1 MRLRT
6 QLAGLLRAAEAS
18 LSSLPTS
25 LTQSTGV
32 RSAAAAHQAQPLL
45 QTAQANYDHVHR
57 LSERNARLEAFRNSL
72 PPLPDILRQLAEE
85 KEAVAAQRASD
96 ASSASSQPQSDLSW
110 RDCVAMSRRLYATE
124 VAARG
129 EEATHA
135 TFASYLRDRYVS
147 SSTDVRSHAPTLRSL
162 ATLTRYATLARS
174 FARAMTDSF
183 ARRHT
188 YLRISISE
196 KCSLRCV
203 YCMPE
208 GGVDLTPSAE
218 LLTVD
223 EIERLVQ
230 LFALAG
236 VTKVRLTGGE
246 PTIRRD
252 LPDIVKRISSV
263 PGIRDVGITSNGL
276 VLASN
281 GKLRALRDNGLTLLN
296 LSLDTLDPER
306 FVQLTRRKGHERVM
320 AAIDEALALG
330 YAPVKV
336 NVVVMKGVNDDELGS
351 FVELTR
357 RKNINVR
364 FIEYMPFDGNV
375 WSDEKMVRWKDMA
388 GEIEKRGYA
397 LERLDD
403 GYGEVAKNYRV
414 PGFVGSVSFI
424 TSMTSAF
431 CGECNRVR
439 LMADG
444 NIKVCLFGN
453 NEVSLRDAI
462 REGASDED
470 LLAVMSAAVDRKK
483 KAHAGMDILHTLKN
497 RPMVKIGG

>member
-1 MRLRT
+1 MPLGE
-6 QLAGLLRAAEAS
+6 LAASTGPCSHSYITKSLYQAVPVLAENAPLNSGLVDSGSDLRAA
-18 LSSLPTS
+18 
-25 LTQSTGV
+25 
-32 RSAAAAHQAQPLL
+32 
-45 QTAQANYDHVHR
+45 R
-57 LSERNARLEAFRNSL
+57 LSAFRRSL
-72 PPLPDILRQLAEE
+72 PPLHDILRELAAEKKRAAEKLRKHTAERPNDAERPLDWQTCVQLAKQVYSSTV
-85 KEAVAAQRASD
+85 KEHGH
-96 ASSASSQPQSDLSW
+96 P
-110 RDCVAMSRRLYATE
+110 
-124 VAARG
+124 
-129 EEATHA
+129 
-135 TFASYLRDRYVS
+135 TFASYLE
-147 SSTDVRSHAPTLRSL
+147 H
-162 ATLTRYATLARS
+162 
-174 FARAMTDSF
+174 RAMTDAFS
-183 ARRHT
+183 RKHT

-223 EIERLVQ
+223 EIERLVR
-230 LFALAG
+230 LFAKAG

-246 PTIRRD
+246 PTVRKD
-252 LPDIVKRISSV
+252 LPEIVRRISSV
-263 PGIRDVGITSNGL
+263 PGIKDVGMTSNGL
-276 VLASN
+276 VLS
-281 GKLRALRDNGLTLLN
+281 RTLRDLQENGLNLLN
-296 LSLDTLDPER
+296 LSLDTLKPER

-320 AAIDEALALG
+320 GAIDEALKLG

-336 NVVVMKGVNDDELGS
+336 NVVVMKGVNDDELLD

-357 RKNINVR
+357 EKDVNVR

-375 WSDEKMVRWKDMA
+375 WSDAKMVRYRDMMQQI
-388 GEIEKRGYA
+388 GDGGY
-397 LERLDD
+397 RLDRMD
-403 GYGEVAKNYRV
+403 DLYGEVAKNYRV
-414 PGFVGSVSFI
+414 PGFTGSVSFV

-431 CGECNRVR
+431 CGECNRMR

-462 REGASDED
+462 REGATDEE

-483 KAHAGMDILHTLKN
+483 KAHAGIDILHTLKN

>member
-1 MRLRT
+1 MRHI
-6 QLAGLLRAAEAS
+6 AKALLRRSAAVSELDCLAS
-18 LSSLPTS
+18 CSYITKSL
-25 LTQSTGV
+25 V
-32 RSAAAAHQAQPLL
+32 RSAAGAYQAAPALAMKTEDEEGRHTHEPRQQDSLAL
-45 QTAQANYDHVHR
+45 
-57 LSERNARLEAFRNSL
+57 RNARLSAFRRSL
-72 PPLPDILRQLAEE
+72 PPLQDILRELAAE
-85 KEAVAAQRASD
+85 KERAREATD
-96 ASSASSQPQSDLSW
+96 VQAIDTPDLDW
-110 RDCVAMSRRLYATE
+110 RTCVRLSRELYASTLE
-124 VAARG
+124 LHG
-129 EEATHA
+129 HP
-135 TFASYLRDRYVS
+135 TFASYLE
-147 SSTDVRSHAPTLRSL
+147 H
-162 ATLTRYATLARS
+162 
-174 FARAMTDSF
+174 RAMTDTFS
-183 ARRHT
+183 RRHT
-188 YLRISISE
+188 YLRISLSE

-208 GGVDLTPSAE
+208 GGVDLTPKSQI
-218 LLTVD
+218 LTAD
-223 EIERLVQ
+223 EIERLVR
-230 LFALAG
+230 LFAKAG

-246 PTIRRD
+246 PTIRKD
-252 LPDIVKRISSV
+252 LLDIVRRISSV
-263 PGIRDVGITSNGL
+263 PGIQDVGMTSNGL
-276 VLASN
+276 VLSRTL
-281 GKLRALRDNGLTLLN
+281 KDLQKNGLNLLN
-296 LSLDTLDPER
+296 LSLDTLRPDR
-306 FVQLTRRKGHERVM
+306 FVELTRRKGHERVM
-320 AAIDEALALG
+320 AAIDEALNLG

-336 NVVVMKGVNDDELGS
+336 NVVVMKGVNDDELQD

-357 RKNINVR
+357 EKDINVR

-375 WSDEKMVRWKDMA
+375 WSDTKMVRYQDMMR
-388 GEIEKRGYA
+388 EIQGRGYH
-397 LERLDD
+397 LDRLDD

-462 REGASDED
+462 REGATDED